1 MSRKLARESVYK
13 LVFEFLFLNEV
24 NQRTFNILSSIEL
37 ADSDREYMQRA
48 YFGVIQKKKEIMQ
61 IIEELSEGFTLERI
75 FKPDLAALMLAIYEM
90 KYMEDIPLSVSI
102 AEAVEIVKRYSTDK
116 SNQYVNGVL
125 STVYKQLTQEQEKG
139 EENDHN

>member
-13 LVFEFLFLNEV
+13 LVFEFLFLNES
-24 NQRTFNILSSIEL
+24 NQRTFDILSSVEL
-37 ADSDREYMQRA
+37 ADGDRAYMERA
-48 YFGVIQKKKEIMQ
+48 YFGIIQKREDLINM
-61 IIEELSEGFTLERI
+61 IGELSEGFTLERI

-90 KYMEDIPLSVSI
+90 QYMDDIPLSVSI

-125 STVYKQLTQEQEKG
+125 STVYKKITEEKDG
-139 EENDHN
+139 YDAIN